1 MSKFTVHQGRRYR
14 AIIML
19 SWWEQIATNEKIAK
33 MLLEVG
39 FTEVGVTG
47 DGHMREAK
55 ALWSL
60 QDTTAEIPPQ
70 VHSVQEIEV

>member
-33 MLLEVG
+33 MLREVG

-55 ALWSL
+55 AL
-60 QDTTAEIPPQ
+60 
-70 VHSVQEIEV
+70 